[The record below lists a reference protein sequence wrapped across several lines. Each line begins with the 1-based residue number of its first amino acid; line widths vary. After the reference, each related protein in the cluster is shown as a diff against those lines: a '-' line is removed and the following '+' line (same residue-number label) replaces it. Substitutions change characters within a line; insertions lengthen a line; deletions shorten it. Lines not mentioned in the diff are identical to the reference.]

1 MRRILTIA
9 ATALAAALMLVPA
22 AAQARGSQHRASAA
36 DRNADRIPD
45 RWERR
50 YRLSL
55 RVKQTRRDQDHDGLN
70 NLGEFRSKTNP
81 RDADSDNDGVE
92 DGDERSHGLNAR
104 DDDSDGDGVEDGD
117 ENAGKVLTFTG
128 GRLTIQL
135 TNGDT
140 VSGLVNG
147 DTEIE
152 CEHAESTATARSSD
166 DDGDEHEGDEDHSGP
181 GGGGERGDDE
191 DDENDEDDEVACSQ
205 SDLVMNAIVHE
216 AELKATSAGAV
227 FEEVELVK

>member
-1 MRRILTIA
+1 MRRTVTIA
-9 ATALAAALMLVPA
+9 ATALAATLMLVPA
-22 AAQARGSQHRASAA
+22 AAQASGSGSRASAA

-81 RDADSDNDGVE
+81 RDRDSDNDGIR
-92 DGDERSHGLNAR
+92 DGAERRFGLSPR

-117 ENAGKVLTFTG
+117 ENAGKVLTFTD

-140 VSGLVNG
+140 
-147 DTEIE
+147 EIE
-152 CEHAESTATARSSD
+152 CERAESTATARSSD

-181 GGGGERGDDE
+181 GGGEHGDDEHGDDE

-205 SDLVMNAIVHE
+205 ADLVMNAFVHE
-216 AELKATSAGAV
+216 AELKVTSAGAV
-227 FEEVELVK
+227 FEEVELIK